1 MISPGLAGTAI
12 ALLVLHVLFLT
23 LIDVA
28 FDYFSKISIRTYRE
42 EIWKTEQL
50 TRAIEDPMSFLL
62 PMRIGLQG
70 SFIAIT
76 VLVTMLYMSSEV
88 SQPLVM
94 AFVTMLVVFLVFRE
108 AIPNIIARKNPEKV
122 LLALMP
128 AYRLY
133 GKLVTPISRPIA
145 QLVGVFV
152 ENGKGGEE
160 AVTDEDVQAYI
171 EAGEDEGILEGDEG
185 KMVQSIVAL
194 DEKVARE
201 IMTPRP
207 EIVAIRAIATM
218 GELRMLF
225 EKEKYSRVPVFRESL
240 DHIEG
245 LVYAIDLVA
254 TLGTERGASFESLV
268 RPVRFIPESKGVA
281 QLLKEFQRSNQTLA
295 IVVDEYGGTS
305 GLVTVEDILEEIVGE
320 IHDEFDEVGDEII
333 KETEG
338 VLLVSGRADI
348 DEVQEELQFSVTE
361 GSFET
366 VSGYVLDAIGR
377 IPTAGEVIDHN
388 GIRIEVV
395 DVDGQRINKV
405 RLRLLSETP

>member
-320 IHDEFDEVGDEII
+320 IHDEFDEVDDEII

-377 IPTAGEVIDHN
+377 IPTAGEVIHHN

>member
-320 IHDEFDEVGDEII
+320 IHDEFDEVDDEII

-348 DEVQEELQFSVTE
+348 DEVQEELQFFVTE

>member
-12 ALLVLHVLFLT
+12 ALLLLHVLFLT

-42 EIWKTEQL
+42 EMWKTEQL

-88 SQPLVM
+88 FQPLVM
-94 AFVTMLVVFLVFRE
+94 AFLTMLVVFLVFRE
-108 AIPNIIARKNPEKV
+108 AIPNIIARKNPDRV

-133 GKLVTPISRPIA
+133 GKIVTPISRPIA
-145 QLVGVFV
+145 QLVGVFI

-225 EKEKYSRVPVFRESL
+225 EEEKYSRVPVFRESL

-245 LVYAIDLVA
+245 LVYAIDLVG
-254 TLGTERGASFESLV
+254 TLGAEADASFESLL
-268 RPVRFIPESKGVA
+268 RPVRFIPESKSVA
-281 QLLKEFQRSNQTLA
+281 ELLKEFQRSNQTLA

-320 IHDEFDEVGDEII
+320 IHDEFDEVDDEII

-338 VLLVSGRADI
+338 VFLVSGRADI

-377 IPTAGEVIDHN
+377 IPASGEVIDHN

-395 DVDGQRINKV
+395 DADGQRINKV
-405 RLRLLSETP
+405 RLRLPSET

>member
-320 IHDEFDEVGDEII
+320 IHDEFDEVDDEII

>member
-42 EIWKTEQL
+42 ELWKTEQL

-94 AFVTMLVVFLVFRE
+94 AFVTMLIVFLVFRE

-145 QLVGVFV
+145 QLVGMFV
-152 ENGKGGEE
+152 ENGTGGEE
-160 AVTDEDVQAYI
+160 EVTDEDVQAYI

-254 TLGTERGASFESLV
+254 TLGTEADASFESLV
-268 RPVRFIPESKGVA
+268 RPVRFIPESQGVA
-281 QLLKEFQRSNQTLA
+281 QLLKEFQRSKQTLA

-320 IHDEFDEVGDEII
+320 IHDEFDEVDDEII

-338 VLLVSGRADI
+338 VFLVSGRADI
-348 DEVQEELQFSVTE
+348 DEVQEELQFSVTD

-395 DVDGQRINKV
+395 DADGQRINKV
-405 RLRLLSETP
+405 RLRLLSETS

>member
-1 MISPGLAGTAI
+1 VISPGLAGTAV
-12 ALLVLHVLFLT
+12 ALLLLHVLFLA

-28 FDYFSKISIRTYRE
+28 FAYFSNISIRTYRE

-50 TRAIEDPMSFLL
+50 TQAIEDPMSFLL

-76 VLVTMLYMSSEV
+76 VLVTMLYMFSEV

-94 AFVTMLVVFLVFRE
+94 AFLTMLVVFLVFGE
-108 AIPNIIARKNPEKV
+108 AVPNIIARKNPERV

-128 AYRLY
+128 AYRFY
-133 GKLVTPISRPIA
+133 GKLVTPISRPLA

-152 ENGKGGEE
+152 KNGTRREE
-160 AVTDEDVQAYI
+160 AVTDEVVQAYI
-171 EAGEDEGILEGDEG
+171 EVGEGEGILEGDEG

-207 EIVAIRAIATM
+207 EVVAIRAIATM

-225 EKEKYSRVPVFRESL
+225 EEEKYSRVPVFRESL

-245 LVYAIDLVA
+245 LVYAIDLVG
-254 TLGTERGASFESLV
+254 TLGAEAEASFESLL
-268 RPVRFIPESKGVA
+268 RPVSFIPESKNVA
-281 QLLKEFQRSNQTLA
+281 ELLKEFQHSKQTLA

-320 IHDEFDEVGDEII
+320 IYDEFDEVDEEII
-333 KETEG
+333 KEAEG
-338 VLLVSGRADI
+338 VFLVSGRADI
-348 DEVQEELQFSVTE
+348 DEVQKKIQFSLTE

-366 VSGYVLDAIGR
+366 VSGYVLHAIGR
-377 IPTAGEVIDHN
+377 IPTSGEVLDHR

-395 DVDGQRINKV
+395 DADGQRIKKV
-405 RLRLLSETP
+405 RLRLPT